1 MKVNYNNY
9 FPIIIHT
16 RSWSTFSLIFA
27 ESKDEKKFITHNS
40 INELKDYMLHGEEN
54 DQEIKC
60 FSRNPKESLKD
71 LTHLNEILS
80 QSITAV

>member
-1 MKVNYNNY
+1 MK
-9 FPIIIHT
+9 
-16 RSWSTFSLIFA
+16 
-27 ESKDEKKFITHNS
+27 KKFITHNS

-54 DQEIKC
+54 DKEIKC